1 MIDNTTLIDILLKK
15 ENFLEIIKEFPD
27 AYVPIVRIRQNI
39 SKEIVEESIG
49 QILDKIKTEDKF
61 KELILSKLHIKN
73 KNELET
79 VQQQSENN
87 VAGIVITID
96 KNDESYTKLIK
107 QSIEEKWSYKG
118 IAIVDD
124 FNKLRLYFY

>member
-1 MIDNTTLIDILLKK
+1 MIDNTTLIDILRKK

-61 KELILSKLHIKN
+61 KELILSKLNVKN